1 MSETKPGG
9 VWFNRRTI
17 VLLELPFPHEFQT
30 RSDGWRLDVVEGGKL
45 LARFVD
51 GQQRSFDLRPG
62 DFLLASGE
70 ELYLSIRGASRG
82 PYEHEERAGEQQPS
96 TVS

>member
-9 VWFNRRTI
+9 VWFNRRSV
-17 VLLELPFPHEFQT
+17 VLLELPFPHEFQS
-30 RSDGWRLDVVEGGKL
+30 RDDGWRLEVVEDGKL
-45 LARFVD
+45 LATFVD

-70 ELYLSIRGASRG
+70 ELYLSIRGASTG
-82 PYEHEERAGEQQPS
+82 PYE
-96 TVS
+96 